1 MTTDFNKDLALYLKE
16 SAQGDR
22 EAFAAL
28 YRAASAKL
36 FGVILRILE
45 DRSLATDILQ
55 EVFVKIW
62 RNASGYDPA
71 KAAPMTWMAAIA
83 RNRALDEARK
93 RKPATLDLDS
103 EDLHIAAPETDPFAG
118 RQRQEDL
125 VSLLACLDGLDSER
139 RRIVVLAYCHG
150 LSRDELARRFA
161 HPVATIKTWLR
172 RSLLQLRECL
182 GS

>member
-1 MTTDFNKDLALYLKE
+1 MTIDCGDDLTLILRKT
-16 SAQGDR
+16 AQGDR
-22 EAFAAL
+22 LAFAAL
-28 YRAASAKL
+28 YRATSAKL
-36 FGVILRILE
+36 FGVILRILD

-93 RKPATLDLDS
+93 RKHATLDPES
-103 EDLHIAAPETDPFAG
+103 EDLHIAAPETDPLAG
-118 RQRQEDL
+118 RQKNEDL
-125 VSLLACLDGLDSER
+125 TRLLACLDGLDAER

-150 LSRDELARRFA
+150 LSRDELATRFA
-161 HPVATIKTWLR
+161 KPVATIKTWLR